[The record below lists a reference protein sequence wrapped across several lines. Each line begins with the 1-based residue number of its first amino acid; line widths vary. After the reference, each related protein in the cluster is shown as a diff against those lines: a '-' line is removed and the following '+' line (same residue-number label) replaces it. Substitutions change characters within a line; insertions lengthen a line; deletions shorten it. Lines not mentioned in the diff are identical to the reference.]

1 MVLDGVMVILASI
14 CMTVWHPGYGF
25 AKRWNDAKFPFR
37 IRKATNAEEEP
48 QTATATGSDN
58 GEKVEPNVSEAP
70 DAKIVA
76 NSGHT

>member
-37 IRKATNAEEEP
+37 IRKGTSAGREP

-58 GEKVEPNVSEAP
+58 GEKVEPNVSETAAVRSLA
-70 DAKIVA
+70 DSNHA
-76 NSGHT
+76 